1 MLLNHTYLV
10 MPITDG
16 ADIDKPAAAIDL
28 ENESVDMAIGPKSIG
43 IVGGGIRGSI
53 FARAL
58 MENDRSDLAAV
69 CDPSEQTRE
78 RIAAEHGVPVYP
90 GVEQMLDAHPE
101 LTAVVVATP
110 DFAHR
115 DAAVLC
121 AERGLDLMIEKPL
134 ATDVDEAV
142 QIAKAAEA
150 SGARIM
156 VGFENR
162 WNRRFEAARALV
174 RSPESGP
181 VLCQIINLNDTLHVP
196 TKMLSWAARSSPAW
210 FLMPHTLDLAI
221 WISGAKPVSV
231 YARGIRSVLVGIGVD
246 TWDSVTATFT
256 MDDRSYVVLNSS
268 WILPESAPAVF
279 DFRYEIQSANSAMH
293 IDGTTHGIRHLT
305 PNANTLPQL
314 GLGDRNGRLDG
325 IPVDMVNTFVDY
337 LHGNRDEVPTAQDG
351 LLVTKAIAAVHESLE
366 TDQPVTIAL

>member
-1 MLLNHTYLV
+1 
-10 MPITDG
+10 MPITDC

>member
-10 MPITDG
+10 TVITGVSASELPPRWHED
-16 ADIDKPAAAIDL
+16 
-28 ENESVDMAIGPKSIG
+28 ESVDMATGPKSIG

-58 MENDRSDLAAV
+58 KENDRSDLVAV
-69 CDPSEQTRE
+69 CDPSEQTRQ

-90 GVEQMLDAHPE
+90 GVGEMLDAHPE
-101 LTAVVVATP
+101 ITAAVVATP

-121 AERGLDLMIEKPL
+121 AGRGLDLMVEKPL
-134 ATDVDEAV
+134 ATTVEEAV
-142 QIAKAAEA
+142 EIAAAAEG

-174 RSPESGP
+174 QSPESGP
-181 VLCQIINLNDTLHVP
+181 VMSQIINLNDTVFVP
-196 TKMLSWAARSSPAW
+196 TKMLSWAALSSPAW
-210 FLMPHTLDLAI
+210 FLMPHSLDLAI
-221 WISGAKPVSV
+221 WISGARPERVHAHGVKTVL
-231 YARGIRSVLVGIGVD
+231 AGRGMD

-256 MDDRSYVVLNSS
+256 MEDGSYVVLNSS

-279 DFRYEIQSANSAMH
+279 DFRYEIQCANSTTH
-293 IDGTTHGIRHLT
+293 IDGATHGIRHLT
-305 PNANTLPQL
+305 PQASIWPQL
-314 GLGDRNGRLDG
+314 GLSERNGRLDG
-325 IPVDMVNTFVDY
+325 VPVDMVNTFVHY
-337 LHGNRDEVPTAQDG
+337 LHGEADGVPTAAEG
-351 LLVTKAIAAVHESLE
+351 LLVTRAIAAVHESLK
-366 TDQPVTIAL
+366 TGQPVAIPL